1 MSSFCDGG
9 LLQRQYALAFKSAD
23 NFFQMNETLKNAR
36 ESAVKKANIPEA
48 KKGNKRA
55 YPIYSIKNALVGGF
69 FGKVK
74 DVIKFKRRKF
84 CRFAA
89 TYIFYLFSK
98 TIQTIAEE
106 IKIIFSAKNNQKCG

>member
-55 YPIYSIKNALVGGF
+55 YPIYSIKMLYW
-69 FGKVK
+69 
-74 DVIKFKRRKF
+74 
-84 CRFAA
+84 AA
-89 TYIFYLFSK
+89 FLEK
-98 TIQTIAEE
+98 
-106 IKIIFSAKNNQKCG
+106 

>member
-55 YPIYSIKNALVGGF
+55 YPIYSIKNALLGGF

-74 DVIKFKRRKF
+74 DVIKF
-84 CRFAA
+84 
-89 TYIFYLFSK
+89 
-98 TIQTIAEE
+98 
-106 IKIIFSAKNNQKCG
+106 